1 MILHEKAKKKKKAIS
16 DGFSTLS
23 VQNEPLKA
31 AEERSLQTRAAT
43 NYSSPQRGSLC
54 ICVCEGVCVCV

>member
-1 MILHEKAKKKKKAIS
+1 MVFL
-16 DGFSTLS
+16 TLS

-31 AEERSLQTRAAT
+31 AEERSLQTQAAT